1 MILEIRGRKL
11 IVTDMFVVTPKR
23 DAILRYNVF
32 DENYERLTTIDAKD
46 YNDFIKTLNMRL
58 TLNKF

>member
-11 IVTDMFVVTPKR
+11 IVTDMFIVTTRK

-32 DENYERLTTIDAKD
+32 DENYEHLTTIDAKD
-46 YNDFIKTLNMRL
+46 YDDFIKILNMRL

>member
-11 IVTDMFVVTPKR
+11 IVTDMFIVTPRKN
-23 DAILRYNVF
+23 AILRYNVF
-32 DENYERLTTIDAKD
+32 DENYEHLTTIDAKD
-46 YNDFIKTLNMRL
+46 YDDFIKILNMRL

>member
-32 DENYERLTTIDAKD
+32 DENYERLATIDAKD
-46 YNDFIKTLNMRL
+46 YNDFINILNMRL
-58 TLNKF
+58 TLNEF

>member
-11 IVTDMFVVTPKR
+11 IVTDMFIVTPKK
-23 DAILRYNVF
+23 DAILKCNVF
-32 DENYERLTTIDAKD
+32 DENYKHLTTIDAKD
-46 YNDFIKTLNMRL
+46 YDDFINILNMRL